1 MWSTVFRIIW
11 ILTKLPDVWYGGSYQ
26 LFDEPR
32 HKCPNNENFPLSQ
45 AWGNSISS
53 NATYSSNS
61 QVWFTFLA
69 PKTNLFLYLIS
80 SEVQLWSL
88 MIHYHFVL
96 LKLFLLFQ
104 NVTAWKWR
112 KQAELQNL
120 KFILSTGKE
129 NPLIACDWSTPLLG
143 KAFWLS
149 DILLMLWQ
157 ITLFSWNV
165 YF

>member
-1 MWSTVFRIIW
+1 MS
-11 ILTKLPDVWYGGSYQ
+11 KY
-26 LFDEPR
+26 
-32 HKCPNNENFPLSQ
+32 ENFPLSQ

-53 NATYSSNS
+53 NATCSSNS
-61 QVWFTFLA
+61 QVQFTFLA
-69 PKTNLFLYLIS
+69 PKTLLFLYLIP

-129 NPLIACDWSTPLLG
+129 NQLIACDWSTPLLG
-143 KAFWLS
+143 KAFLTRWHTS
-149 DILLMLWQ
+149 DVVANYSLIMKCLLL
-157 ITLFSWNV
+157 IRYLCRKFYIFNLLAKCKS
-165 YF
+165 